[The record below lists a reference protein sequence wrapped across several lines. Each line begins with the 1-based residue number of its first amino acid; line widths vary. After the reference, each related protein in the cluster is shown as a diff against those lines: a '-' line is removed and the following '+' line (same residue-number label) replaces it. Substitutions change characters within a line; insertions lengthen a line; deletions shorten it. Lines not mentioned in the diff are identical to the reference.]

1 MSSQQNNPHTNGH
14 NLQQQDL
21 RNNPVVEQDPDMPP
35 FVKTWKQ
42 FYQLLIGWLLLLI
55 AAFYLFTKYFQ

>member
-1 MSSQQNNPHTNGH
+1 MSIQHE
-14 NLQQQDL
+14 QQQDPEDTSASE
-21 RNNPVVEQDPDMPP
+21 NNLDLPP

-42 FYQLLIGWLLLLI
+42 FYLLLVGWLIFLI